1 MENQK
6 SNKGIIS
13 VLVIVIVILLVLCF
27 LFATDTINFESNKIN
42 VDNNLSE
49 QNNLNNGTINEA
61 DNNDSEQ
68 KNSNNETLNKVD
80 SNMIDQF
87 IGIYTY
93 KGEYVER
100 EENAAGNYDIE
111 DDAWNTGKMAKEEL
125 KLYDNGVAEASAG
138 NVRASGYIV
147 KGKWYIS
154 DKELIIINEN
164 CKATVINNEAVYPN
178 CQPIWTYTYKIENG
192 TITFSSSNNS
202 MATVILNKNN
212 NG

>member
-13 VLVIVIVILLVLCF
+13 VLVIVIFILLVLCF
-27 LFATDTINFESNKIN
+27 LFATGTINFKSNDVN

-49 QNNLNNGTINEA
+49 QNNLNNDTI
-61 DNNDSEQ
+61 
-68 KNSNNETLNKVD
+68 NKVD
-80 SNMIDQF
+80 SNIIDQF

-93 KGEYVER
+93 EGEYVER

-111 DDAWNTGKMAKEEL
+111 DDAWKTGKMAKEEL
-125 KLYDNGVAEASAG
+125 KLYDTGVAEASAG
-138 NVRASGYIV
+138 NVRSGGYSA

-164 CKATVINNEAVYPN
+164 CKATVIDNEAVYPN
-178 CQPIWTYTYKIENG
+178 CQPIWTYTYKIENE

-202 MATVILNKNN
+202 MATVVLNKNN